1 MEDKFNTLRTE
12 ILKES
17 KVRAENL
24 ELINQTLEVT
34 TVFDSLKSPRL
45 IFLNSTKPSEVSIL
59 KEKRSIRIS

>member
-24 ELINQTLEVT
+24 ELINQTLEVRNR
-34 TVFDSLKSPRL
+34 VRK
-45 IFLNSTKPSEVSIL
+45 
-59 KEKRSIRIS
+59 